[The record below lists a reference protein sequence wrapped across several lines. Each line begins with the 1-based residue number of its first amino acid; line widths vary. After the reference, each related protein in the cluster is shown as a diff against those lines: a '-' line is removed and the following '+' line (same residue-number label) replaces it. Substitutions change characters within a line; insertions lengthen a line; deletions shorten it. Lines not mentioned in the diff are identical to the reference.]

1 MYNIEFLYGIWIRRN
16 LDFVEQCES
25 SGIKLKKSSEYY
37 KAKMSRFKGL
47 YELED

>member
-1 MYNIEFLYGIWIRRN
+1 MSIRKKGIWIKRN

-25 SGIKLKKSSEYY
+25 SGIKLKKNVEYY